1 VPNVGFLGLGV
12 MGGPMAG
19 HLLRAG
25 FPLAVWNRTI
35 EKANGI
41 GRAGARIAESP
52 EHLGAL
58 CDVVMVCV
66 NSSDDVR
73 ECVGRLVRDARPGLL
88 VVDHSTIE
96 PGVAKDLSAELDR
109 LEMAFLD
116 APVTGGSMGAQA
128 GTLTC
133 FVGGRIEAFDR
144 ATPYLDAY
152 CRRAELV
159 GGTGSGQTLKL
170 ANQIAVAGSLL
181 GLCEALAFA
190 DRAGIDLALARELLA
205 TGAAGS
211 WAFDNYGPKI
221 VARDWSPGFSVK
233 NQRKDLDYALRT
245 AAEIGADVPG
255 SALVDRLLAR
265 LEEEGRGEEATAA
278 LFDVLARKGVRA

>member
-1 VPNVGFLGLGV
+1 
-12 MGGPMAG
+12 MAG

-35 EKANGI
+35 EKANSI

-52 EHLGAL
+52 EHIGAL
-58 CDVVMVCV
+58 CDVVFLCV
-66 NSSDDVR
+66 GTSEDVR
-73 ECVGRLVRDARPGLL
+73 ECVGRLLRDARPGLL

-96 PGVAKDLSAELDR
+96 PGVARDLSNELAGLGSR
-109 LEMAFLD
+109 FLD

-133 FVGGRIEAFDR
+133 FVGGEQADFDR
-144 ATPYLDAY
+144 AKPYLDAY

-159 GGTGSGQTLKL
+159 GGPGAGQTLKL
-170 ANQIAVAGSLL
+170 ANQIAVTGSLL

-190 DRAGIDLALARELLA
+190 DRAGIDLSLARDLLA
-205 TGAAGS
+205 SGAAGS
-211 WAFDNYGPKI
+211 WAFENYGPKV

-233 NQRKDLDYALRT
+233 NQQKDLVYALR
-245 AAEIGADVPG
+245 AAEAIGAEVPG
-255 SALVDRLLAR
+255 SALVHELLGQ
-265 LEEEGRGEEATAA
+265 LEAQGRGEEATAA
-278 LFDVLARKGVRA
+278 LFDVLAKKDSQA